1 MFNRISSLDWPWGQ
15 SVAQA
20 GAAGLFLAAA
30 SARVAHL
37 KYQSIKV
44 NPSGLRR
51 SKLFVLIIFVT
62 LRLSVLIL
70 WTLKPSSIAAPVAG
84 SELVASIALLVLS
97 AFEHDRSVAPSD
109 LIALYFAVTLPLDIS
124 QIRALLSL
132 DKPSSTLALETTID
146 PIPTISIILVVVKL
160 IALVSEALP
169 KRHLLLASYRD
180 LSPADTSGPYSKIFL
195 WWINPLLWRG
205 FFNTL
210 TPGDLYSLDS
220 ALSSQKLEAQ
230 FRGEWK
236 RKRNAGANRLLRVV
250 LSTLKWQILASGLP
264 QLLLIG
270 VKFLQ
275 PQLIRDT
282 TNFVNNPTGHQ
293 DGFGWRLVSTYAL
306 VYLSIAVLG
315 AASKH
320 QINRFIVSIRGGL
333 ISLIYQKTVNLS
345 ITELEE
351 KAALTLI
358 SADVERITTAFGTLH
373 ETSAAFIEVVVALY
387 LLYTQLGP
395 GFVAPGFFFSCAVV
409 AIAVCTRLFPK
420 YLDIWLEAIQT
431 RTSSTADMLGAI
443 RNIKLLGLSSVVGG
457 LVQRLRVQ
465 ENQVARKIRW
475 VVLVQVVFQNV
486 TSIAAPVSTFA
497 IYIFQERYTG
507 QRLDIPTAFAILSI
521 LQLLEPP
528 LMMLV
533 RALPELVGSLGCFS
547 RIQEFLLSPS
557 RQERR
562 TLQSSAPRLVD
573 ENLMGQRTDD
583 VLVLR
588 NSSFGWGDDSPVL
601 HNLDLRVKRGSLVM
615 VIGPTGCGKSTLL
628 KGILGETPF
637 SSGTVWL
644 STPSVGFA
652 DQTPWTINSTI
663 KAGICGSSSENE
675 PFYREVIHCCGLSA
689 DLSNLPNKDRT
700 IVGTNGIALSGG
712 QKLRLALARAVFA
725 RKDLLILDDIFSGLD
740 ADTEDNIVRRLFSQS
755 GPLRSQ
761 NTSVVLVT
769 HAVARLPH
777 ADWVVVLSKDGKIAE
792 QGTYETLVQQTGG
805 YVAGLAVRFK
815 DDSGNADEAGSQ
827 SGSVETPA
835 KHPAVDMTHEEEED
849 EISTKS
855 IVSNIGD
862 WKAITH
868 YFAVAGRFSIGL
880 AAFWSLIYV
889 TAIKAPGLLLSY
901 FASPV
906 DHSTIVS
913 TSWFLGSLGL
923 AAVISLVSLTLL
935 VLGQFF
941 YIVPRVSN
949 GLHQRL
955 LHTVLLAPLSFF
967 TSTDSGT
974 VLNWFSNDLGVID
987 NELPGVLIGTMIQ
1000 LAIFVIGAG
1009 LIAVSASYL
1018 LAIIPLLVL
1027 VLIAIQRFYLQTSR
1041 QLRAM
1046 RQEQQA
1052 PLYTHFQETIA
1063 GVVSIRALGW
1073 TEQFCAKNSELLDN
1087 SQRPVY
1093 LLQAIQIWL
1102 ALVLN
1107 LLVAGLGTLLIA
1119 TIVSLRDTVPP
1130 ALVGLGLL
1138 NIMSFNESLCELVQ
1152 LWSMTETS
1160 LGSLARVRGFI
1171 DNIEPEVKL
1180 LETVS
1185 PAPTWPPHGAV
1196 DINNFAAS
1204 YSESSSLV
1212 LQDVSLQIQPGEKIG
1227 ICGRTG
1233 SGKSSLLASLFHLL
1247 EFRQGSIT
1255 IDGLDLTLL
1264 SRETL
1269 RQRLNIIT
1277 QEPYWVT
1284 SETVRFN
1291 LDPWGATTQDDEI
1304 LIRVLEKCQVW
1315 SVVESKGGLSAIMA
1329 GDFLS
1334 HGQRQLFCLARSLL
1348 RKSKV
1353 VVLDEVSSSVD
1364 IQTDRIMQAIIR
1376 DEFQGC
1382 TIISVAHRLNTI
1394 VDFGRVVVLHEG
1406 RVVESGKPQ
1415 ELLAQSESRF
1425 KKLYEL

>member
-1 MFNRISSLDWPWGQ
+1 MPNLISSLVWPHGQ
-15 SVAQA
+15 SVQA
-20 GAAGLFLAAA
+20 GATGLFLAAA
-30 SARVAHL
+30 IIRIAHL
-37 KYQSIKV
+37 KRQSIKV
-44 NPSGLRR
+44 NPSRLRR
-51 SKLFVLIIFVT
+51 WKLIVLTILVT
-62 LRLSVLIL
+62 LRLIILIL
-70 WTLKPSSIAAPVAG
+70 WTLKPWSIAAPAAG
-84 SELVASIALLVLS
+84 LEFVTGIALLVLS
-97 AFEHDRSVAPSD
+97 AYEHDRSVAPSN
-109 LIALYFAVTLPLDIS
+109 LIALYFGVTLPLDIS
-124 QIRALLSL
+124 QTRTLLSL
-132 DKPSSTLALETTID
+132 DKLSSALALEKTID
-146 PIPTISIILVVVKL
+146 PIPTISVILVVVES
-160 IALVSEALP
+160 IALVIEALP
-169 KRHLLLASYRD
+169 KRHLLLASHRD
-180 LSPADTSGPYSKIFL
+180 LGPADTSSPYSKVFL

-210 TPGDLYSLDS
+210 RPGDLYPLDS
-220 ALSSQKLEAQ
+220 ALSSRHLEVK
-230 FRGEWK
+230 FRGQWEQ
-236 RKRNAGANRLLRVV
+236 KRNAGSNRLLRVV
-250 LSTLKWQILASGLP
+250 LSALKWKILASGVP

-282 TNFVNNPTGHQ
+282 TDFVNNPIGYQ
-293 DGFGWRLVSTYAL
+293 GGSGWRLVSTYAL
-306 VYLSIAVLG
+306 VYISIAVLG

-333 ISLIYQKTVNLS
+333 ISLIYQKSVDLS
-345 ITELEE
+345 VTELEE

-358 SADVERITTAFGTLH
+358 SADVERITMAFGTLH
-373 ETSAAFIEVVVALY
+373 NTSAATIEVVVALY
-387 LLYTQLGP
+387 LLYTQLGL
-395 GFVAPGFFFSCAVV
+395 GFIAPGFFFGCAVI
-409 AIAVCTRLFPK
+409 AMAVCTRLFPK
-420 YLDIWLEAIQT
+420 YQTIWIDAIQT
-431 RTSSTADMLGAI
+431 RTSSTAAMLGAV

-457 LVQRLRVQ
+457 LVQGLRVQ
-465 ENQVARKIRW
+465 ENHVARKIRW
-475 VVLVQVVFQNV
+475 LIVVQVVFQNV

-497 IYIFQERYTG
+497 IYILQERYTG
-507 QRLDIPTAFAILSI
+507 QRLDIPTAFSILSI

-533 RALPELVGSLGCFS
+533 QTVPKLVASLGCFS

-557 RQERR
+557 RQEHRI
-562 TLQSSAPRLVD
+562 LQSEAPRLVD
-573 ENLMGQRTDD
+573 ENLTDQRTDD
-583 VLVLR
+583 ILVLQ
-588 NSSFGWGDDSPVL
+588 NSSFGWVDESPVL
-601 HNLDLRVKRGSLVM
+601 HNLDLRVKRGSLIM
-615 VIGPTGCGKSTLL
+615 VVGPTGCGKSTLL
-628 KGILGETPF
+628 KGILGETPLA
-637 SSGTVWL
+637 SGTVWL
-644 STPSVGFA
+644 STPSVGFV

-689 DLSNLPNKDRT
+689 DISNLPNKDRT

-725 RKDLLILDDIFSGLD
+725 RKELLVLDDIFSGLD
-740 ADTEDNIVRRLFSQS
+740 ADTEDEIVRRLFSQS

-761 NTSVVLVT
+761 DTSVVLVT

-777 ADWVVVLSKDGKIAE
+777 ADWVVVLSTDGTIAE

-805 YVAGLAVRFK
+805 YVAGLSVRFK
-815 DDSGNADEAGSQ
+815 DNSRSADEASSQ
-827 SGSVETPA
+827 SDSAETLAKQPA
-835 KHPAVDMTHEEEED
+835 IDTAYEEEED
-849 EISTKS
+849 DMPTKS
-855 IVSNIGD
+855 PVSNIGD

-868 YFAVAGRFSIGL
+868 YFAAAGRFSIGL
-880 AAFWSLIYV
+880 ASLWSLIYV
-889 TAIKAPGLLLSY
+889 TAIKAPGLLLNY

-923 AAVISLVSLTLL
+923 TAVISLLSVTLL
-935 VLGQFF
+935 IWGQLFN
-941 YIVPRVSN
+941 IIPRVSN
-949 GLHQRL
+949 GLHQQL
-955 LHTVLLAPLSFF
+955 LHTVLLASLSFF

-987 NELPGVLIGTMIQ
+987 NELPGVLIGTMLQ
-1000 LAIFVIGAG
+1000 LALFVIGAG

-1018 LAIIPLLVL
+1018 LATIPFLIL
-1027 VLIAIQRFYLQTSR
+1027 VLISIQRFYLQTSR

-1063 GVVSIRALGW
+1063 GLVSIRALGW
-1073 TEQFCAKNSELLDN
+1073 IEPFCTRNSELLDN
-1087 SQRPVY
+1087 SQRPIY
-1093 LLQAIQIWL
+1093 LLKTIQVWL

-1107 LLVAGLGTLLIA
+1107 LLVAGLGTLLIG
-1119 TIVSLRDTVPP
+1119 TTVSLRDTVHP

-1160 LGSLARVRGFI
+1160 LGSLARVRKFI
-1171 DNIEPEVKL
+1171 NTTESEVKL
-1180 LETVS
+1180 LETVY
-1185 PAPTWPPHGAV
+1185 PVPTWPPHGAV

-1212 LQDVSLQIQPGEKIG
+1212 LQDVSLKIEPGQKIG

-1255 IDGLDLTLL
+1255 IDGLDLALL
-1264 SRETL
+1264 SREAL
-1269 RQRLNIIT
+1269 RQRINIIT
-1277 QEPYWVT
+1277 QEPYWIT

-1304 LIRVLEKCQVW
+1304 LIQVLEKCQVW
-1315 SVVESKGGLSAIMA
+1315 SVIEAKGGLSAIMV

-1364 IQTDRIMQAIIR
+1364 IQTDGIMQAIIR

-1394 VDFGRVVVLHEG
+1394 VDFDRVVVLHEG

>member
-1 MFNRISSLDWPWGQ
+1 MSNLISFLDWPWGQ
-15 SVAQA
+15 SVVQA

-30 SARVAHL
+30 SVRVAHL
-37 KYQSIKV
+37 KYQSTKV

-51 SKLFVLIIFVT
+51 CKLIVLTILVA
-62 LRLSVLIL
+62 LRLSVLVL
-70 WTLKPSSIAAPVAG
+70 WTLEPSSIAARVTGSEFVAG
-84 SELVASIALLVLS
+84 IALLVLS
-97 AFEHDRSVAPSD
+97 GYEHDRSVAPSN
-109 LIALYFAVTLPLDIS
+109 LIALYLGVNLPLDIS
-124 QIRALLSL
+124 QTRTLLSL
-132 DKPSSTLALETTID
+132 DKPSRGLALETTID
-146 PIPTISIILVVVKL
+146 PIPKISIILVVAES
-160 IALVSEALP
+160 IALVIEALP
-169 KRHLLLASYRD
+169 KRHLLLARHRD
-180 LSPADTSGPYSKIFL
+180 LSPADTSGPYSKIVL

-210 TPGDLYSLDS
+210 TPSNLYSLDS
-220 ALSSQKLEAQ
+220 ALSSQQLEAKFQ
-230 FRGEWK
+230 GEWE
-236 RKRNAGANRLLRVV
+236 RKRNAGSNRLLRVV
-250 LSTLKWQILASGLP
+250 LSALKWQILASGIP

-270 VKFLQ
+270 VKFVQ

-282 TNFVNNPTGHQ
+282 TDFVNNPIGYQ
-293 DGFGWRLVSTYAL
+293 GGSGWRLVSTYAL
-306 VYLSIAVLG
+306 VYISIAVLG
-315 AASKH
+315 ASAKH

-333 ISLIYQKTVNLS
+333 ISLIYQKSVHLS

-358 SADVERITTAFGTLH
+358 SAHIERITTAFGTLH
-373 ETSAAFIEVVVALY
+373 DTTAASIEVVVALY

-395 GFVAPGFFFSCAVV
+395 GFIAPGFFFGCAVI
-409 AIAVCTRLFPK
+409 AMAVCTRLFPK
-420 YLDIWLEAIQT
+420 YQDIWIEAIQT
-431 RTSSTADMLGAI
+431 RTSSTAAMLGAI

-457 LVQRLRVQ
+457 LVQRLRMQ
-465 ENQVARKIRW
+465 ENHLARKIRW
-475 VVLVQVVFQNV
+475 LIVVQVVFQNV
-486 TSIAAPVSTFA
+486 TGIAAPVSTFA
-497 IYIFQERYTG
+497 IYILQERYTG

-533 RALPELVGSLGCFS
+533 QTVPELVASLGCFS
-547 RIQEFLLSPS
+547 RIQEFLLSPLP
-557 RQERR
+557 QEHRI
-562 TLQSSAPRLVD
+562 LQPEPPRLVD
-573 ENLMGQRTDD
+573 GNLTGQGTDD
-583 VLVLR
+583 ILVLQ
-588 NSSFGWGDDSPVL
+588 NSSFGWADESLVL

-615 VIGPTGCGKSTLL
+615 VVGPTGCGKSTLL
-628 KGILGETPF
+628 KGILGETPL

-663 KAGICGSSSENE
+663 KASICGSSSENE

-689 DLSNLPNKDRT
+689 DLRNLPNKDRT

-725 RKDLLILDDIFSGLD
+725 RKELLVLDDIFSGLD
-740 ADTEDNIVRRLFSQS
+740 ADTEDEIIRRLFSQS

-777 ADWVVVLSKDGKIAE
+777 TDWVVVLSKDGTIAE

-805 YVAGLAVRFK
+805 YVAGLSVRFK
-815 DDSGNADEAGSQ
+815 DNSRNADEASSQ
-827 SGSVETPA
+827 SDSVEILT
-835 KHPAVDMTHEEEED
+835 KQPAVDITYEEEED
-849 EISTKS
+849 GISPKS
-855 IVSNIGD
+855 PVSNIED

-868 YFAVAGRFSIGL
+868 YFAAAGRFSIGL
-880 AAFWSLIYV
+880 ASLYSLIYV
-889 TAIKAPGLLLSY
+889 TAIKAPGLLLNY

-906 DHSTIVS
+906 DRSTIVS

-923 AAVISLVSLTLL
+923 AAVISLLSLTLL
-935 VLGQFF
+935 VWGQFF
-941 YIVPRVSN
+941 IIIPGVSN

-967 TSTDSGT
+967 TSTDSGI

-987 NELPGVLIGTMIQ
+987 NELPGVLIGTMLQ

-1009 LIAVSASYL
+1009 LIAVSSSYL
-1018 LAIIPLLVL
+1018 LATIPFLVL
-1027 VLIAIQRFYLQTSR
+1027 VLISIQRFYLQTSR

-1063 GVVSIRALGW
+1063 GLVSIRALGW
-1073 TEQFCAKNSELLDN
+1073 IEPFCARNSELLDN
-1087 SQRPVY
+1087 SQRPIY
-1093 LLQAIQIWL
+1093 LLKTIQVWL

-1107 LLVAGLGTLLIA
+1107 LLVAGFGTLLIG
-1119 TIVSLRDTVPP
+1119 TIVSLRDTVHP

-1160 LGSLARVRGFI
+1160 LSSLARVQEFI
-1171 DNIEPEVKL
+1171 NTTESEVKL

-1185 PAPTWPPHGAV
+1185 PAPTWPPNGAV
-1196 DINNFAAS
+1196 DINNLAAS
-1204 YSESSSLV
+1204 YRESSSLV
-1212 LQDVSLQIQPGEKIG
+1212 LQDVSLKIQPGQKIG

-1255 IDGLDLTLL
+1255 IDGLDLALL
-1264 SRETL
+1264 SREAL
-1269 RQRLNIIT
+1269 RQRINIIT

-1304 LIRVLEKCQVW
+1304 LIRVLEKCQIW
-1315 SVVESKGGLSAIMA
+1315 SVVEAKGGLSAIMA

-1353 VVLDEVSSSVD
+1353 VVLDEVSS
-1364 IQTDRIMQAIIR
+1364 R
-1376 DEFQGC
+1376 
-1382 TIISVAHRLNTI
+1382 
-1394 VDFGRVVVLHEG
+1394 
-1406 RVVESGKPQ
+1406 
-1415 ELLAQSESRF
+1415 
-1425 KKLYEL
+1425 